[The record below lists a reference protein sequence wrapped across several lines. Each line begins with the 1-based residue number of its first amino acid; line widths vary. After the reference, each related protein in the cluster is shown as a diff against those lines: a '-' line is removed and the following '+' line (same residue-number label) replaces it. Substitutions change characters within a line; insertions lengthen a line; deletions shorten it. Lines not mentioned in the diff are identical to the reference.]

1 MTTLDQK
8 LDNILIV
15 SEHVNERMR
24 VRKSDYCSELYG
36 SIQALSPIQQKRV
49 EDCLNDIYGEM
60 DTTQRIE
67 CLKKWD
73 DRIDPVRIVIEEP
86 TQPKP
91 PRRTNPYRARQNQN
105 SCWYWFILCTYILL
119 GCSILATVEYK
130 KCEHDCRSLYN
141 QMVALWLSFVFGPS
155 SIFAFGR
162 ILYYWVTRNLHR

>member
-1 MTTLDQK
+1 MTTIDQK

-24 VRKSDYCSELYG
+24 MQKSDYCSELYG

-60 DTTQRIE
+60 DTKERSD

-73 DRIDPVRIVIEEP
+73 ERIDPVRIIIEEP
-86 TQPKP
+86 TQSKP
-91 PRRTNPYRARQNQN
+91 PRQTVRATCLIRFL
-105 SCWYWFILCTYILL
+105 SVIALCTYILL
-119 GCSILATVEYK
+119 ACTVWVTVTYK

-141 QMVALWLSFVFGPS
+141 QMVALWLSLVFGPS
-155 SIFAFGR
+155 GIFLFGR
-162 ILYYWVTRNLHR
+162 ILYYYWVTRNLYR